1 MPADTK
7 PLRIVL
13 LTGDVE
19 AAPLTDVLHSHV
31 PDLDIQHAE
40 TLAEL
45 RCFSQSGG
53 HLRLISF
60 VTGIIVP
67 GDVLE
72 CFQGDAYNFHPGPPE
87 YPGSGASN
95 FAVYEEAKQFGS
107 TAHIMTK
114 SVDAGP
120 IIQSV
125 RFDIDPSLR
134 FTDLEL
140 CAYRAAFDLFI
151 DLSEVLA
158 VSAEPL
164 KPSGEQWSGIKR
176 RKQDV
181 IDMQTV
187 TPQMDEAEI
196 TKRFRAFG

>member
-1 MPADTK
+1 MPAAK
-7 PLRIVL
+7 NPIKIVL

-19 AAPLTDVLHSHV
+19 AAPLTDVLRSHA
-31 PDLDIQHAE
+31 PELDIQHAE

-45 RCFSQSGG
+45 RSFSKTGG

-60 VTGIIVP
+60 VTGVIVP
-67 GDVLE
+67 SDILE
-72 CFQGDAYNFHPGPPE
+72 RFQGDAYNFHPGPPE

-95 FAVYEEAKQFGS
+95 FAVYENAKQFGT

-120 IIQSV
+120 IIQSI
-125 RFDIDPSLR
+125 RFDIDPTLR

-140 CAYRAAFDLFI
+140 RAYRAAFDLFI
-151 DLSEVLA
+151 DLSKTLA
-158 VSAEPL
+158 VSTEPL

-181 IDMQTV
+181 VDMQTV
-187 TPQMDEAEI
+187 TRHMDEAEI